1 MTTHLKY
8 SALNLVP
15 IREGYSDMDAID
27 QHIILAKHLE
37 KCGYERLWIAEHHN
51 APNLVSSA
59 TSLLIQHTLAH
70 TKTMRIGSGGI
81 MLPNH
86 APLIVAEQFGT
97 LHKIYGNR
105 VDLGLGRAPGTDMA
119 TASALRR
126 NQHNGVYQF
135 PEEVRQLLQYF
146 GPETNQG
153 YVKAIPAVGT
163 DVPIYIL
170 GSSTDSA
177 HVAASEGLPYVFAG
191 HFAPNQMKEALEIYR
206 ERFEPSRHLEQPYII
221 VCLNTI
227 VAETDAI
234 AHHLATTQV
243 QVFAN
248 ILNGRMR
255 KIQPP
260 VEDLSTILSPRILTM
275 SQQRVAQSLIGSDE
289 TVKEK
294 IKNFLIEYGNINEIM
309 AVSYIYDESAQHQS
323 YARFKHIMD
332 DLNQS
337 KHITS

>member
-1 MTTHLKY
+1 
-8 SALNLVP
+8 
-15 IREGYSDMDAID
+15 MDAID

-126 NQHNGVYQF
+126 NQHDGVYQF

-191 HFAPNQMKEALEIYR
+191 HFAPDQMKEALKIYR

-323 YARFKHIMD
+323 YSRFKHIMD
-332 DLNQS
+332 DLNQA

>member
-1 MTTHLKY
+1 
-8 SALNLVP
+8 
-15 IREGYSDMDAID
+15 MDAID

-332 DLNQS
+332 DLNQA

>member
-1 MTTHLKY
+1 
-8 SALNLVP
+8 
-15 IREGYSDMDAID
+15 MDAID

-126 NQHNGVYQF
+126 NQHDGVYQF

-191 HFAPNQMKEALEIYR
+191 HFAPDQMKEALEIYR

-332 DLNQS
+332 DLNQA

>member
-1 MTTHLKY
+1 
-8 SALNLVP
+8 
-15 IREGYSDMDAID
+15 MDAID

-126 NQHNGVYQF
+126 NQHDGVYQF

-191 HFAPNQMKEALEIYR
+191 HFAPDQMKEALEIYR

-248 ILNGRMR
+248 ILNGRMH

-275 SQQRVAQSLIGSDE
+275 SQQRVAQSLIGSNE

-294 IKNFLIEYGNINEIM
+294 IKKFLIEYGNINEIM

-323 YARFKHIMD
+323 YARFKHLMD
-332 DLNQS
+332 DLNQA

>member
-15 IREGYSDMDAID
+15 TREGYSDMDAID

>member
-1 MTTHLKY
+1 
-8 SALNLVP
+8 
-15 IREGYSDMDAID
+15 MDAID

-191 HFAPNQMKEALEIYR
+191 HFAPDQMKEALEIYR

-332 DLNQS
+332 DLNQA

>member
-1 MTTHLKY
+1 
-8 SALNLVP
+8 
-15 IREGYSDMDAID
+15 MDAID

-146 GPETNQG
+146 GSETNQG

-191 HFAPNQMKEALEIYR
+191 HFAPDQMKEALEIYR

-332 DLNQS
+332 DLNQA

>member
-1 MTTHLKY
+1 
-8 SALNLVP
+8 
-15 IREGYSDMDAID
+15 MDAID

-191 HFAPNQMKEALEIYR
+191 HFAPDQMKEALEIYR

-260 VEDLSTILSPRILTM
+260 VEDLSTILSPRIFTM

-332 DLNQS
+332 DLNQA

>member
-1 MTTHLKY
+1 
-8 SALNLVP
+8 
-15 IREGYSDMDAID
+15 MDAID

-177 HVAASEGLPYVFAG
+177 HVAASDGLPYVFAG
-191 HFAPNQMKEALEIYR
+191 HFAPDQMKEALEIYR
-206 ERFEPSRHLEQPYII
+206 EHFEPSRHLEQPYII

-332 DLNQS
+332 DLNQA